1 MDFRARRQLAVLAI
15 VVLVAGGIGYL
26 IYTRVSPPPT
36 CQDNKT
42 NQGEEDTDC
51 GGPCISCAFKKQ
63 QPISIFWT
71 RYVKVRENT
80 YDVVAEIQ
88 NPNIKL
94 ASTSFVYEF
103 QLYDTAG
110 VLVASRKG
118 TSYLYPGETTHLV
131 EIGLT
136 SGRIIKKDDDGV
148 KLVIKDTKWG
158 LADRLGPDVIAG
170 NREYAIEED
179 ESGARKS
186 VVRAIIQNRTL
197 EDIPNV
203 EISTIIFDSASNVVG
218 ANRTILDSIAA
229 GATTPVRFVWP
240 SIVSESISSVAVEV
254 RSRFNIPKSTP

>member
-26 IYTRVSPPPT
+26 AYTRVSPSPT
-36 CQDNKT
+36 CQDNKI

-51 GGPCISCAFKKQ
+51 GGPCISCVFKKQ
-63 QPISIFWT
+63 QPMSIFWT

-80 YDVVAEIQ
+80 YDVAVEIQ

-94 ASTSFVYEF
+94 AVTSLAYEF
-103 QLYDTAG
+103 KLYDTAG

-136 SGRIIKKDDDGV
+136 SGRTIRNAEFGIR
-148 KLVIKDTKWG
+148 DTKWG

-170 NREYAIEED
+170 NREYAVEED
-179 ESGARKS
+179 EQNVRKS
-186 VVRAIIQNRTL
+186 VVKAIIQNRTL
-197 EDIPNV
+197 EDISDV
-203 EISTIIFDSASNVVG
+203 EISAIVFDSASNVVG
-218 ANRTILDSIAA
+218 MNRTILDSISA
-229 GATTPVRFVWP
+229 GGTTPVRFVWP
-240 SIVSESISSVAVEV
+240 TIVSESISSVVLEV
-254 RSRFNIPKSTP
+254 RSRFNIPQAIP